1 MYWWP
6 EILSLAHQPREPLFP
21 SLKRYHPMGF
31 KAARF
36 LIFLSKLTQF
46 MKLRYSLFLLLIVF
60 SCARSVTRVDPNT
73 QIDLSGRWNDTDSR
87 KVADQMIHDLFESDS
102 FKKYMDGLGH
112 KPVIVVGTIKNKT
125 SEHIDAGNFV
135 KKFEIVI
142 HNSGIAELVESDEF
156 RDKLRQ
162 ERAEQQDFADPATV
176 AKWGKEV
183 GADVMLF
190 GEMNS
195 ETDTYN
201 SKRVVNYVTT
211 LFLTDVESSKRIW
224 YGQNEIKKYVKN

>member
-1 MYWWP
+1 MK
-6 EILSLAHQPREPLFP
+6 PR
-21 SLKRYHPMGF
+21 Y
-31 KAARF
+31 A
-36 LIFLSKLTQF
+36 
-46 MKLRYSLFLLLIVF
+46 LFLLLIVF

-73 QIDLSGRWNDTDSR
+73 EIDLSGRWNDTDSR

-195 ETDTYN
+195 ETDSYN

-211 LFLTDVESSKRIW
+211 LFLTDVESNKRIW